1 MKYCENCGAELED
14 NQLYCPECGI
24 KQEETTE
31 GRYCEECGAPLEKG
45 DTFCT
50 NCGHAYDDN
59 ISMTPKSPRK
69 SKKWA
74 VIIIVSLTV
83 IALAVGAYFIFF
95 NNDGKG
101 TSQNNVD
108 FSVSSPETTQSTAP
122 VETPEPTPVET
133 EKVTPSPSPVLQ
145 LNNYTGFWHMNGS
158 LERELSISANGE
170 NSVIF
175 TLWYY
180 RLASIEDVSAT
191 VVGNTAKFSISDEYY
206 DGEGTLVFNED
217 SSTVNILESSLT
229 YMPPEQMVF
238 DTRHEQSWQYSG
250 YEDNWGNGSFN
261 QQSPNYQVDILYS
274 KILPYADI
282 LLYSD
287 SEIMSNIQPWIN
299 SGYTTAEALRLARN
313 EIFANHGN
321 IFEDESLNN
330 YFYTQRSYLY
340 GYGYQNS
347 DEVYKEFNQNE
358 VANIDTI
365 KQLEKQYS

>member
-14 NQLYCPECGI
+14 NQLYCTECGT
-24 KQEETTE
+24 KQEETSE

-59 ISMTPKSPRK
+59 ISVTPKSPRK
-69 SKKWA
+69 SKKWVA
-74 VIIIVSLTV
+74 IIIVCLAI
-83 IALAVGAYFIFF
+83 IALAVGVYFIFF
-95 NNDGKG
+95 NNDGKE
-101 TSQNNVD
+101 TSQNNVG
-108 FSVSSPETTQSTAP
+108 FSASSPKTTQSTAP
-122 VETPEPTPVET
+122 VETPEPTPVEA
-133 EKVTPSPSPVLQ
+133 EEFTPSPTLQ
-145 LNNYTGFWHMNGS
+145 LSNYTGFWHMNGS

-191 VVGNTAKFSISDEYY
+191 VVGNTAEFSISDEYY
-206 DGEGTLVFNED
+206 NVVGTLVFNED
-217 SSTVNILESSLT
+217 SITVNILESSLT

-250 YEDNWGNGSFN
+250 YEDNWGNESFN

-274 KILPYADI
+274 KILPYADV
-282 LLYSD
+282 LLYSE

-299 SGYTTAEALRLARN
+299 SGYTTSEALRLARN